1 VPRYLRELF
10 LGCVRQFN
18 AHSRSVPH
26 PGEQSRPIYDSRPG
40 LATEGRN
47 MRNPCTRMPTLV
59 WAAAS

>member
-26 PGEQSRPIYDSRPG
+26 TGEQSRPICDSRSFSLFG
-40 LATEGRN
+40 SDSDRIAHCYE
-47 MRNPCTRMPTLV
+47 TRL
-59 WAAAS
+59 